1 MSEPLRILIIGKN
14 GQVSRALQ
22 SRLADTGE
30 LIVRGS
36 DQLDLASPDQLRSR
50 IDALHPD
57 LIINAAAHTAVDQAE
72 SEPELAFAINAT
84 APGIL
89 ALAANELGVPLI
101 HYSTDYVFDG
111 RKPAPY
117 TEEDTPN
124 PLSVYGRS
132 KLAGED
138 AIRQAGGQH
147 LILRT
152 SWVYTTEG
160 RNFLLTMQRL
170 LQEKPNLRVVADQIG
185 APTWAGT
192 IADSTARL
200 IERWMTG
207 RCGAWGTYHL
217 TAQGETSWFGFAQA
231 IGEQLVK
238 QHKPCAV
245 IEPIPSSDYPT
256 PAPRPLNSRLDCTRL
271 LREWGVSQPDWRSAL
286 QQCLAERH

>member
-1 MSEPLRILIIGKN
+1 MSAPLRILIIGQN

-22 SRLADTGE
+22 SRLGGLGE

-36 DQLDLASPDQLRSR
+36 DQLDLAQPDSLHAPIEALR
-50 IDALHPD
+50 PG

-72 SEPELAFAINAT
+72 SEPERAFAINAT

-89 ALAANELGVPLI
+89 AQAAVALGVPLI

-111 RKPAPY
+111 LKPTPY
-117 TEEDTPN
+117 TEDDTPN

-132 KLAGED
+132 KLAGEN

-152 SWVYTTEG
+152 SWVYSTEG

-170 LQEKPNLRVVADQIG
+170 LQEKPQLRVVADQVG

-192 IADSTARL
+192 IADSTAQL
-200 IERWMTG
+200 IERWQAG
-207 RCGAWGTYHL
+207 QSGAWGTYHL
-217 TAQGETSWFGFAQA
+217 TARGETSWFGFAQA
-231 IGEQLVK
+231 IGENLLAR
-238 QHKPCAV
+238 HKPCALL
-245 IEPIPSSDYPT
+245 EPIESSAYPT

-271 LREWGVSQPDWRSAL
+271 FKTWGVSQPDWRNAL
-286 QQCLAERH
+286 QQCLAGQI

>member
-1 MSEPLRILIIGKN
+1 MSAPLRILIIGQN

-22 SRLADTGE
+22 SRLSGLGE

-36 DQLDLASPDQLRSR
+36 DQLDLAQP
-50 IDALHPD
+50 DALRAPIEALRPG

-72 SEPELAFAINAT
+72 SEPERAFAINAT

-89 ALAANELGVPLI
+89 AQAAVALGIPLI

-111 RKPAPY
+111 LKPVPY
-117 TEEDTPN
+117 TEDDTPN

-132 KLAGED
+132 KLAGEN
-138 AIRQAGGQH
+138 AIRQASGQH

-152 SWVYTTEG
+152 SWVYSTAG

-170 LQEKPNLRVVADQIG
+170 LQEKPQLRVVADQVG

-192 IADSTARL
+192 IADSTAQL
-200 IERWMTG
+200 IERWQAG
-207 RCGAWGTYHL
+207 HPGAWGTYHL

-231 IGEQLVK
+231 IGENLLDR
-238 QHKPCAV
+238 HKPCAQL
-245 IEPIPSSDYPT
+245 EPIASSAYPT

-271 LREWGVSQPDWRSAL
+271 LKEWEVRQPDWRSAL
-286 QQCLAERH
+286 QQCLAGQT

>member
-1 MSEPLRILIIGKN
+1 MSTSLRILIIGQN

-22 SRLADTGE
+22 SRLAGMGE

-36 DQLDLASPDQLRSR
+36 DQLDLARPDHLRSP
-50 IDALHPD
+50 INALRPD

-72 SEPELAFAINAT
+72 SEPERAFAINAT
-84 APGIL
+84 APGVL
-89 ALAANELGVPLI
+89 AQVAVELGVPLI

-111 RKPAPY
+111 RKREPY
-117 TEEDTPN
+117 TEADTPN

-132 KLAGED
+132 KLSGED
-138 AIRQAGGQH
+138 AIRDAAGQH

-152 SWVYTTEG
+152 SWVYSSEG

-170 LQEKPNLRVVADQIG
+170 LQEKSHLRVVDDQIG

-192 IADSTARL
+192 IADSTAHL
-200 IERWMTG
+200 IEHWQAG
-207 RCGAWGTYHL
+207 QCGAWGTYHL

-231 IGEQLVK
+231 IGEHLIE

-245 IEPIPSSDYPT
+245 LEPIPSRAYPT

-271 LREWGVSQPDWRSAL
+271 LQQWGVSQPDWRSAL
-286 QQCLAERH
+286 HQCLAAGH